1 MPAGYAHLDF
11 GNKVIKTLE
20 PQVQDIIKKYI
31 DLYHIGV
38 HGPDILFYHQP
49 LKSNDVKNLGYQVHK
64 EMAYD
69 FFIRSKKIVKESNNQ
84 EASLAYILG
93 FITHFT
99 LDSECHGYVG
109 EVERT
114 KHLTHSEIESEF
126 DRELLIRNG
135 LNPLTTSLT
144 SHIHPSDMID
154 NVIAPFFNLQSIN
167 IKKSLKGM
175 LTYLGFLLAPGKLK
189 RNFVLGSMK
198 IAGIYEGYKG
208 LMINYDKNPVCEDD
222 ILELISKKDNAVVV
236 AKILIED
243 YLNQLDSEELTER
256 FRRNYE

>member
-11 GNKVIKTLE
+11 GNQVLKTLDPKLQE
-20 PQVQDIIKKYI
+20 VINQYI

-49 LKSNDVKNLGYQVHK
+49 LKNNVVKSLGYQMHK
-64 EMAYD
+64 HEAYD
-69 FFIRSKKIVKESNNQ
+69 FFNQSKHIVKKSSNK

-126 DRELLIRNG
+126 DRELLIHNG
-135 LNPLTTSLT
+135 FNPLTTSLT
-144 SHIHPSDMID
+144 SHIHQSDMVD
-154 NVIAPFFNLQSIN
+154 KVIAPFFQLQPQD

-175 LTYLGFLLAPGKLK
+175 LTYLGFLLAPGKIK
-189 RNFVLGSMK
+189 RNIVLTAMK
-198 IAGIYEGYKG
+198 VAGIYEGYKG
-208 LMINYDKNPVCEDD
+208 LMINYEKNPICKDD
-222 ILELISKKDNAVVV
+222 VEELMKKKEHA
-236 AKILIED
+236 ILIAKTLIDD
-243 YLNQLDSEELTER
+243 YIYHLDDKELNER